1 MPNVDSSFWLAACAM
16 STANVSIP
24 SLVPHLGPH
33 YLDGCVVDLCAR
45 ANFCA
50 WAMCAGVTRVAISS
64 RAPAAYSSFLRF
76 RTAVSLTDTARRPLV
91 RQPVRSSSGANGDW
105 RSRCSGIAVALN

>member
-1 MPNVDSSFWLAACAM
+1 MPNVLACRVRHEHRTRLDTVTRSA
-16 STANVSIP
+16 P
-24 SLVPHLGPH
+24 RP

-45 ANFCA
+45 VNFCA

-76 RTAVSLTDTARRPLV
+76 RTAVSLTDTALALWF
-91 RQPVRSSSGANGDW
+91 GN
-105 RSRCSGIAVALN
+105 RCVLHREQMAIGGRGVVGLQ

>member
-1 MPNVDSSFWLAACAM
+1 MFWLAACAM
-16 STANVSIP
+16 STAHVSIP

-45 ANFCA
+45 VNFCA

-76 RTAVSLTDTARRPLV
+76 RTAVSLTDTALALWF
-91 RQPVRSSSGANGDW
+91 GN
-105 RSRCSGIAVALN
+105 RCVLHREQMAIGGRGVVGLQ

>member
-1 MPNVDSSFWLAACAM
+1 MPNVLACRVRHEHRTRLDTVTRSA
-16 STANVSIP
+16 P
-24 SLVPHLGPH
+24 RP

-45 ANFCA
+45 VNFCA

-76 RTAVSLTDTARRPLV
+76 RTAVSLTDTALRPLV